1 MDPTVSRL
9 KISNRGP
16 RARPALAAGPA
27 RRLKN
32 VVRLG
37 ILGSMALMEACGA
50 ATVDVPPPRP
60 IIVHSGARIRPDR
73 DELRLVNQWVT
84 RARETIY
91 EDPSFWVVGN
101 TTVEETYP
109 WENLRISADSVH
121 VQIPLGVR
129 EGELV
134 YQIYGFMHL
143 MARLDRPEEWL
154 PEAPDAVGYDLER
167 AIMERVGDAWIL
179 ARAAFDVQ
187 PFAPLDEI
195 AYAKDAG
202 FLDAFIFTA
211 RPDEF
216 AVSRGDWVRA
226 NPARMEEYR
235 DWFVDT
241 FNQEPP
247 GIRAN

>member
-1 MDPTVSRL
+1 MVF
-9 KISNRGP
+9 
-16 RARPALAAGPA
+16 
-27 RRLKN
+27 
-32 VVRLG
+32 
-37 ILGSMALMEACGA
+37 MEACGA
-50 ATVDVPPPRP
+50 ATIDVPPPRP
-60 IIVHSGARIRPDR
+60 IIVHSGARIRPER
-73 DELRLVNQWVT
+73 DELRQVNQWVT
-84 RARETIY
+84 EARETIY

-101 TTVEETYP
+101 ATVNETYP
-109 WENLRISADSVH
+109 WESLRISGDSVH

-129 EGELV
+129 GGELV

-143 MARLDRPEEWL
+143 MSQLGRQEEWL
-154 PEAPDAVGYDLER
+154 PEAPDAAGYDLER
-167 AIMERVGDAWIL
+167 AIMARVGDAWIL